1 LEIIPAIDIKD
12 GRCVRL
18 TQGRFDDVT
27 VYSDDPVEA
36 ALRWRD
42 LGATRVHVV
51 DLDGARTGQPVN
63 LPVIH
68 RLAAAAG
75 IPVQMGGGMRSLE
88 AVRSAL
94 NAGVSRV
101 IIGTSAALEPGFAE
115 SAFAQFGGAV
125 VLGVDARDGRVAVHG
140 WETVLDLDAVAFARQ
155 MQELGAPRVIF
166 TDISRDG
173 MLMGLNAES
182 LRRMVQAL
190 RIPVVASGGVTTV
203 EDVRAAKEAGA
214 EAAILGKALYAGFI
228 TLQEAMEAAKC

>member
-42 LGATRVHVV
+42 LGATRVHAV

>member
-1 LEIIPAIDIKD
+1 MEIIPAIDIKD

-94 NAGVSRV
+94 NAGVSRI

>member
-1 LEIIPAIDIKD
+1 L
-12 GRCVRL
+12 
-18 TQGRFDDVT
+18 
-27 VYSDDPVEA
+27 DDPVEA

>member
-1 LEIIPAIDIKD
+1 MEIIPAIDIKD